1 MYKRQHDI
9 RSYGLIPEII
19 GRLPVMCHL
28 NPLSKDALRDIM
40 TVPKNALVKQYTR
53 LFEMDDIEFTITP
66 SAIDYIVERA
76 FEFKIGARGLRT
88 LCEAILNDAM
98 FNLPSS
104 DIKELKITKVYA
116 DQKLQNVD
124 ISHLKAVS

>member
-1 MYKRQHDI
+1 
-9 RSYGLIPEII
+9 
-19 GRLPVMCHL
+19 MCHL

-40 TVPKNALVKQYTR
+40 TVPKKCLVKQYTR

-76 FEFKIGARGLRT
+76 FEFKIGTRGLRT

-98 FNLPSS
+98 FNFQVLTSKS
-104 DIKELKITKVYA
+104 
-116 DQKLQNVD
+116 
-124 ISHLKAVS
+124 

>member
-1 MYKRQHDI
+1 
-9 RSYGLIPEII
+9 
-19 GRLPVMCHL
+19 
-28 NPLSKDALRDIM
+28 
-40 TVPKNALVKQYTR
+40 
-53 LFEMDDIEFTITP
+53 MDDIEFSITP
-66 SAIDYIVERA
+66 SAIDYIVEKA

-104 DIKELKITKVYA
+104 DTKELKITKVYA